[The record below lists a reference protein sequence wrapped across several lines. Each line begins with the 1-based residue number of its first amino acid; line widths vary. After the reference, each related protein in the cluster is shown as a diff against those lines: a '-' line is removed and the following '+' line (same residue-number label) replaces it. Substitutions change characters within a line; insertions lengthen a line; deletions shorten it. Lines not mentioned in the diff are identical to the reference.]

1 MTVIFDNEPRNLE
14 ICKQI
19 KRTIAQGRKVVLW
32 PNTVLD
38 KDINDMIL
46 SGMTKEEIQDIIE
59 TNTFSTAEAQLKFAE
74 WRKIDV

>member
-1 MTVIFDNEPRNLE
+1 
-14 ICKQI
+14 
-19 KRTIAQGRKVVLW
+19 
-32 PNTVLD
+32 
-38 KDINDMIL
+38 MIL

>member
-1 MTVIFDNEPRNLE
+1 M
-14 ICKQI
+14 
-19 KRTIAQGRKVVLW
+19 W